1 MLGEEIIP
9 PLAKVLLVLET
20 LGESMS
26 ELKTTVTTEMKLMRT
41 SIQELQS
48 ENNKLKEEIAAQKL
62 ESKGLLKVWN
72 EVPQMKNLVIN
83 LQGEVFELQR
93 RIKTQSEEFSKSLAL
108 LSKDPMPTGA
118 EYLKQRTEEQVQ
130 WNRHLQGLR
139 EEVQPL
145 VHSVT
150 LVQKCMGEQ
159 SQEFVNQIQLLREE
173 VKPRVAVIPSP
184 GPDLASALQEMES
197 RLKTHVV
204 GAHEA
209 HRTALVDREKE
220 HLAREARNRNI
231 RIVGLSE
238 SEGEDTRAVVSD
250 FFSDVLKVQEA
261 QVEHTVRVGKKE
273 SDAVAAGGTGL
284 WKDSD
289 LVILVETWETM
300 EDGLPALPEFTLVT
314 SVWNKRK
321 GERGRG
327 FGGVA
332 AWIRDG
338 IDLKATVEH
347 KGPLNQFICLRI
359 TMDRSTTALVQ
370 TVREVFAPRQQ
381 KNQVWFDEECHKARV
396 KALDTSVLERD
407 GVFRAYKNLI
417 RAKKRAHL
425 RIQQEGMIRAL
436 YSEPRLFWSQ
446 LNKKQKG
453 ADLDTNDLKRYDGER
468 FKNEVTGAGRAS
480 TVCSLFRWAGFR

>member
-20 LGESMS
+20 LGESVS

-48 ENNKLKEEIAAQKL
+48 ENNKLKEKIAAQKL

-250 FFSDVLKVQEA
+250 FFRDVLKVQEA
-261 QVEHTVRVGKKE
+261 QVEHTVRVGKRE

-338 IDLKATVEH
+338 IDLKAMVEH
-347 KGPLNQFICLRI
+347 KGTLNQFICL
-359 TMDRSTTALVQ
+359 A
-370 TVREVFAPRQQ
+370 
-381 KNQVWFDEECHKARV
+381 
-396 KALDTSVLERD
+396 
-407 GVFRAYKNLI
+407 
-417 RAKKRAHL
+417 
-425 RIQQEGMIRAL
+425 
-436 YSEPRLFWSQ
+436 
-446 LNKKQKG
+446 
-453 ADLDTNDLKRYDGER
+453 
-468 FKNEVTGAGRAS
+468 
-480 TVCSLFRWAGFR
+480 